1 MTSRISQKN
10 TAETIGIIQDGLN
23 IRNRLQD
30 MKASELFNNRISII
44 TGHFGT
50 GKTEFAVNL
59 ALSFAAEGHKTAIA
73 DLDIVNL
80 YFRSRE
86 RRNIL
91 EDAGIRVICSSQDHE
106 LADIPSIP
114 PDVTALFEDRSYKV
128 VLDLGGDPSG
138 ARVIVRFLPRIQRE
152 DSRLFYVFNARR
164 PEIATVDAAEDY
176 LRRIEEVT
184 GLECGGI
191 INNTH
196 LCGFTSA
203 EDVLE
208 GEETARKLSEKTGI
222 PLICSVA
229 EERLLPALSGSAF
242 PLFPIEI
249 LMKKPWEVER

>member
-1 MTSRISQKN
+1 
-10 TAETIGIIQDGLN
+10 
-23 IRNRLQD
+23 
-30 MKASELFNNRISII
+30 MKASELFQNRINII

-59 ALSFAAEGHKTAIA
+59 ALSFAAEGLKTAIA

-86 RRNIL
+86 RRSIL
-91 EDAGIRVICSSQDHE
+91 EDAGIRVICSSQQHE
-106 LADIPSIP
+106 HADLPSLPADIM
-114 PDVTALFEDRSYKV
+114 TLFEDRSYKV

-138 ARVIVRFLPRIQRE
+138 ARVIARFLPRIQRE
-152 DSRLFYVFNARR
+152 DSRLFYVFNASR
-164 PEIATVDAAEDY
+164 PEIATIDSAEEY
-176 LRRIEEVT
+176 LRRIEDVT

-196 LCGFTSA
+196 LCEYTRA
-203 EDVLE
+203 EDVLA
-208 GEETARKLSEKTGI
+208 GEEAAIRLSEKTGI
-222 PLICSVA
+222 PFICSVA
-229 EERLLPALSGSAF
+229 WKRLLPTLSGNAF